1 MQKKAI
7 LIGELILDKDIY
19 VTNRGYAAEHKA
31 PKNILMNE
39 KTILGGTGMVLNALS
54 ILKKKTN
61 FFTIVNSKLN
71 LKSKYISS
79 HQIENFSYKLEKK
92 RFWDGDKLIMQL
104 NDLKKSKK
112 IISKLHEK
120 FIKYLKKDTV
130 SDKIILCDYR
140 NGIFTDKFT
149 KQVIKISKIK
159 GLTIY
164 VDQQST
170 SNNPQLYKFMKS
182 DYLILNRCEYNK
194 AFKQYNIRESNI
206 KQNLKRLSDILKIKN
221 LVVKLGDQGS
231 LIYNKDEYF
240 KVKAYKSKGK
250 VNTIGAGD
258 FYLAR
263 FATLENKNSKVR
275 LDKANKF
282 ASKKIY
288 NKL

>member
-104 NDLKKSKK
+104 NDLKKS
-112 IISKLHEK
+112 
-120 FIKYLKKDTV
+120 F
-130 SDKIILCDYR
+130 
-140 NGIFTDKFT
+140 
-149 KQVIKISKIK
+149 
-159 GLTIY
+159 
-164 VDQQST
+164 
-170 SNNPQLYKFMKS
+170 
-182 DYLILNRCEYNK
+182 
-194 AFKQYNIRESNI
+194 
-206 KQNLKRLSDILKIKN
+206 QNYTKN
-221 LVVKLGDQGS
+221 L
-231 LIYNKDEYF
+231 
-240 KVKAYKSKGK
+240 
-250 VNTIGAGD
+250 
-258 FYLAR
+258 
-263 FATLENKNSKVR
+263 
-275 LDKANKF
+275 
-282 ASKKIY
+282 
-288 NKL
+288 